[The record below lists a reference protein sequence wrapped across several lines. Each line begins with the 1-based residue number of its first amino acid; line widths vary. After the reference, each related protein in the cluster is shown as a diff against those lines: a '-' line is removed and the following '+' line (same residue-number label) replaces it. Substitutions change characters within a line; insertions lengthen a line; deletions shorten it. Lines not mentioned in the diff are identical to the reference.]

1 MQTSDHPII
10 SYAFT
15 IFVLLLLAV
24 DRVFQW
30 RTLKERSQKYLILQ
44 TMFLGIILL
53 VDASLI
59 FYIEFKIS
67 KQKTT
72 WFPALWALLGLSI
85 LLSLSIG
92 ATASWRMCRGLF
104 KVDPLRQFAYRFI
117 FSATVAVLVFDSTA
131 FVFLSLGF
139 HSRLACILV
148 ALVNSTAQGFLSYFS
163 VLFLIQQSPKETVP
177 QKLHDTMLAKRAWGA
192 LCCSSISFIGAVMS
206 IALIALPDI
215 DQFLLG
221 ELVVDFLSAI
231 PWIALQAYKLTK
243 SYSRS
248 CGVV

>member
-1 MQTSDHPII
+1 MQTSDHPVI